1 VKSVWAVFLVGLV
14 LVGVAEARL
23 EESLEQLKARYGDP
37 IYAEE
42 ENESYLFE
50 KSGILLNFKL
60 KNEKAFMVEI
70 WQPQIPREIDSSKFT
85 DTEIFAFLDLFKKN
99 EDDKWEASDIRNL
112 AKQGH
117 KHLLGAYVLTPDDSR
132 NAVWVVSEQ
141 GGQKLAIS
149 TAVYLDQKRKQDIE
163 KIKNL

>member
-1 VKSVWAVFLVGLV
+1 MFFVGLL

-23 EESLEQLKARYGDP
+23 EESLEQLKARYGVP
-37 IYAEE
+37 IYVEE
-42 ENESYLFE
+42 ENKSYFFE

-85 DTEIFAFLDLFKKN
+85 GTEIFALLDLFKKN
-99 EDDKWEASDIRNL
+99 ADDKWEESDIRNL
-112 AKQGH
+112 VKQGH
-117 KHLLGAYVLTPDDSR
+117 KHLIGAYVLNPDDSR

-141 GGQKLAIS
+141 GGQKLVIS
-149 TAVYLDQKRKQDIE
+149 TAAYLEQKNKQDIE
-163 KIKNL
+163 KIKKL